1 MTMMMMTAVAK
12 LLMDRWM
19 DEWFSGMRL
28 VIITH
33 TLQCGGPKTSETDG
47 VQRSLMPHSY
57 HGRVKES
64 AQCYFKLLFSLLWH
78 DGGPG
83 YSLT

>member
-1 MTMMMMTAVAK
+1 MIERTPNKYFEKLKKKKVKQKLYYVCIRMMMMTAVAK
-12 LLMDRWM
+12 LLTDRWM

-47 VQRSLMPHSY
+47 V
-57 HGRVKES
+57 
-64 AQCYFKLLFSLLWH
+64 
-78 DGGPG
+78 
-83 YSLT
+83 